1 MPSSQVSRLPRLNQ
15 HCPLHSYTF
24 CSAQQAIRC
33 CLWWLQV
40 SFHERP
46 LEIERR
52 YIMVDEELERRRGF
66 SFWSI
71 LYIYCSIEPFDL
83 FCVLYIYYIFFSLI
97 PLLHRFF
104 PPMEVSYQETS
115 NSLMGALLIHD
126 IVNAKSKATPTSE
139 NPIKCVIVQR
149 WIAENLVGDKFHI
162 YIYICRVCSSGALLW
177 SFLSCRPLRPL
188 RLFASGSFHF
198 GIWRQ
203 AFKIGSIGEAATI
216 LFYLQ
221 QYGFLAVLGVAS
233 ATAATSYALLVWGTE
248 LGREGVHAFLLLP
261 VALPFVLYSKI
272 CLAPFPEIKCQGVP
286 SLEIIG

>member
-1 MPSSQVSRLPRLNQ
+1 MDLSVTFAHSLLYIHLLTRSLLHTFFLSLFLSLSFFLAFFRSHFMPSSQVSRLPRLNQ

-149 WIAENLVGDKFHI
+149 
-162 YIYICRVCSSGALLW
+162 
-177 SFLSCRPLRPL
+177 
-188 RLFASGSFHF
+188 
-198 GIWRQ
+198 
-203 AFKIGSIGEAATI
+203 
-216 LFYLQ
+216 
-221 QYGFLAVLGVAS
+221 
-233 ATAATSYALLVWGTE
+233 
-248 LGREGVHAFLLLP
+248 
-261 VALPFVLYSKI
+261 
-272 CLAPFPEIKCQGVP
+272 
-286 SLEIIG
+286 